1 MLQYFTSPIIFTSI
15 NHLNC
20 LTLNHLTIMMRKLLF
35 ALALGFSMSAMGQVL
50 QVTSINK
57 VNLPDKAAVAAI
69 SPQGDY
75 LLLTSSTNQGLI
87 KLDLTSGQT
96 QVLSNAPSAGH
107 NVKISPDG
115 QTVVYREGSFNNK
128 HLRLSTL
135 KSVNLA
141 TGASQV
147 LVKPTRDLQGYAVDA
162 TSVGAVNKG
171 KFSNKAIGSAKAQK
185 LPVLS
190 IDKGQLMLTVNG
202 KTRKLSP
209 NGDQYSYMWASLSPD
224 GTKALYYQAAHGT
237 YVCNLDGTGVRK
249 VGQMRAPVWYDD
261 NTIVGMMDKD
271 DGEFIYASTIV
282 AATLDGTT
290 QVLTGDDIIAMY
302 PHAITGKIVFSTPAG
317 EAYMINVTK

>member
-1 MLQYFTSPIIFTSI
+1 
-15 NHLNC
+15 
-20 LTLNHLTIMMRKLLF
+20 MMRKLLF

-50 QVTSINK
+50 QVTSIER

-75 LLLTSSTNQGLI
+75 LLLTSATNQGLT

-115 QTVVYREGSFNNK
+115 QTVVYRESSFNDN

-135 KSVNLA
+135 KSVNLT

-162 TSVGAVNKG
+162 TSAGAVNKG
-171 KFSNKAIGSAKAQK
+171 KFSKKAIGAAKAQNV
-185 LPVLS
+185 PVLS
-190 IDKGQLMLTVNG
+190 IDKGQLMITVNG
-202 KTRKLSP
+202 KTRQLSP
-209 NGDQYSYMWASLSPD
+209 NGTQFSYMWASLSPD
-224 GTKALYYQAAHGT
+224 GTKVLYYQAAHGA
-237 YVCNLDGTGVRK
+237 YVCNLDGSNVRK

-261 NTIVGMMDKD
+261 NTVVGIMDQD

-282 AATLDGTT
+282 AATLDGKT
-290 QVLTGDDIIAMY
+290 QVLTGDDVIAMY
-302 PHAITGKIVFSTPAG
+302 PHATSGKIVFSTPAG
-317 EAYMINVTK
+317 EAYLINVTQ